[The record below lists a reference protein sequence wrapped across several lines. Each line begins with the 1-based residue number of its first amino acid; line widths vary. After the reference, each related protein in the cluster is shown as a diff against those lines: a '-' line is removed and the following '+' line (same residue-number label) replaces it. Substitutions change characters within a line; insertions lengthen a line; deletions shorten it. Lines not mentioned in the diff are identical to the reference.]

1 MISAE
6 DRANLARIFEE
17 AQQRGWI
24 GGSGV
29 DEHIEHSLGFAAVPS
44 GVPSVAVDLGSG
56 GGVPGLVLAAVWP
69 QCQWTLVESSLP
81 RAAFLELHSAHLGWS
96 NRVAVRHT
104 TAQALANDKEYRDK
118 ADLVTA
124 RSFTKFPALIQAAAP
139 LLRPSGHLVV
149 SASPTPTPWPTNTLA
164 THNMTPDTLTP
175 HPPHF
180 HHSTRLPSDG

>member
-1 MISAE
+1 MISAA

-96 NRVAVRHT
+96 TRVKVLHT
-104 TAQALANDKEYRDK
+104 TAQQLAQDKDHQGK

-124 RSFTKFPALIQAAAP
+124 RSFTKFPALIQTAAP
-139 LLRPSGHLVV
+139 LLRPNGALVV
-149 SASPTPTPWPTNTLA
+149 SASPIPTPWPKTLLA
-164 THNMTPDTLTP
+164 THNMTPDRLTRT
-175 HPPHF
+175 PPKF
-180 HHSTRLPSDG
+180 HHTTRLPA

>member
-1 MISAE
+1 M
-6 DRANLARIFEE
+6 
-17 AQQRGWI
+17 
-24 GGSGV
+24 

-96 NRVAVRHT
+96 TRVKVLHT
-104 TAQALANDKEYRDK
+104 TAQQLAQDKDHQGK

-124 RSFTKFPALIQAAAP
+124 RSFTKFPDLIQTAAP
-139 LLRPSGHLVV
+139 LLRPNGHLVV
-149 SASPTPTPWPTNTLA
+149 SASPNPLPWPANQLA
-164 THNMTPDTLTP
+164 AMSMSPDTPTP

-180 HHSTRLPSDG
+180 HHSTRLPT